1 MRNLF
6 SLKRGAFVLIIF
18 SYFFVFQIGLVE
30 GIFDFEINYAS
41 LTGVIKEEE
50 KPKQLFDITFVIQ
63 DSLMLNVSDLTT
75 MVTFE
80 NFGTIPTSVEM
91 TFIIQDEDKDQVY
104 LEKHS
109 IEVETV
115 SIFIKKFEGIDLDFG
130 KYTIYLRTLYN
141 EDVEDIFLKEF
152 EIRSKISKS
161 GKQLFDIKFELDRR
175 TIEKA
180 EDLTARVMFE
190 SFGSEPTT
198 VNMLF
203 TFLDSN
209 GEEVYSEKNNA
220 IVETEKILTKKFSYL
235 NLDKG
240 DYTLV
245 LTTLYNVNVEDE
257 FREKFSIVGE
267 KNYEWLNWL
276 SFALNFLFLFVFVFL
291 LRRIYPVKR
300 RRNAL
305 ARSFG
310 RKKRK

>member
-6 SLKRGAFVLIIF
+6 SLKRGVFVLIIF

-41 LTGVIKEEE
+41 LTGVVKEEE
-50 KPKQLFDITFVIQ
+50 KPKQLFDISFEIQ
-63 DSLMLNVSDLTT
+63 DSLILNVSDLTT

-80 NFGTIPTSVEM
+80 NFGTIPTEVEM
-91 TFIIQDEDKDQVY
+91 TFVIQDESKDQVY

-115 SIFIKKFEGIDLDFG
+115 SLFIKKFEGIDLDFG
-130 KYTIYLRTLYN
+130 KYTIYLRTIYN
-141 EDVEDIFLKEF
+141 GDVEDIFSKEF

-190 SFGSEPTT
+190 SFGSEPTP
-198 VNMLF
+198 VNILF
-203 TFLDSN
+203 TFLDEN

-276 SFALNFLFLFVFVFL
+276 SFALNFLFLFIVVFL
-291 LRRIYPVKR
+291 LRRSSFVKGR
-300 RRNAL
+300 KNAL